1 MQVASWSQT
10 LFWGFH
16 EQWHF
21 LHPLPA
27 VNQPNEGFLLLG
39 PCAGVDGTTRV
50 QLVFASS
57 VNKSVFFFISV
68 EINTHLK
75 LPDAKA
81 STGELIVTFV
91 NLLCL

>member
-1 MQVASWSQT
+1 MRDFSSWDPVQEWMA
-10 LFWGFH
+10 L
-16 EQWHF
+16 
-21 LHPLPA
+21 
-27 VNQPNEGFLLLG
+27 
-39 PCAGVDGTTRV
+39 TRV